1 MKIKLLSIAETPE
14 AQQRGLQYVRHLPQ
28 FAGMLFKF
36 EKPQLRNFWMAD
48 TYVPLD
54 IAFLDNE
61 GTVLKTSS
69 MIPLS
74 LRSVSSGRP
83 CVMALEAPAGTFNK
97 MGIEAGKKLSIDWGE
112 KSVSVDDNH

>member
-14 AQQRGLQYVRHLPQ
+14 AHQRGFQHVRHIPE

-36 EKPQLRNFWMAD
+36 DKPQIRNFWMAE

-54 IAFLDNE
+54 IAFLDKE

-69 MIPLS
+69 MVPLS
-74 LRSVSSGRP
+74 LRSISSGRP

-97 MGIEAGKKLSIDWGE
+97 MGIEAGKKLTIDWEE
-112 KSVSVDDNH
+112 KSVSLE